1 MMKILI
7 AGDYVPRFRITE
19 KLNNEDYGFFNE
31 VKALTNQADYSI
43 VNLEC
48 PLVLHDAHP
57 IEKSGPNLK
66 CETVHVMDSLKYAG
80 FDCVTLANNHFR
92 DFGDVGVADTLDAC
106 QKYGID
112 YVGGGNDIYQ
122 AEETLY
128 KEIDGK
134 RFAFIN
140 CCEHEFSIATE
151 NNGGSNPLNPIKQ
164 FYAIKEARNNSDY
177 VIVIVHGGTE
187 LYNLPTPR
195 MKETYRFFVDAGADA
210 VVNHH
215 QHCYSGYEIYNGKP
229 IFYGLGNLC
238 FDKQYSDELWQ
249 YGFAVQM
256 SFSEE
261 VIGFD
266 LHPFFQCGEIP
277 KIIFLKNDERMGF
290 SDNID
295 RLNRIIVNSDTLKK
309 YYDNYLERI
318 KSSKLLNLE
327 PIYSRYVRFLQAK
340 RLLPRQIAGRAML
353 DWYVRLTCESHNDIV
368 SKILFDEIE
377 NAK

>member
-1 MMKILI
+1 MMTKILI

-19 KLNNEDYGFFNE
+19 KLNNEDYSFFDE

-48 PLVLHDAHP
+48 PLVLHEAHP

-112 YVGGGNDIYQ
+112 YVGGGTDVNE
-122 AEETLY
+122 AERILY

-151 NNGGSNPLNPIKQ
+151 NNGGSNPLNPLKQ

-210 VVNHH
+210 VINHH

-238 FDKQYSDELWQ
+238 FDLERFRINDPWNTGFVVTLLFDENTI
-249 YGFAVQM
+249 
-256 SFSEE
+256 SFEAS
-261 VIGFD
+261 
-266 LHPFFQCGEIP
+266 PFEQCAQTKASVHFFENT
-277 KIIFLKNDERMGF
+277 KTF
-290 SDNID
+290 SDTISSLNEKISQDEVLTLNFRKMSMGKRERID
-295 RLNRIIVNSDTLKK
+295 AVLSPYSNRIIKVLNRKGLIPSFISSERKMLLLALSRCEAHRDVMIECLEN
-309 YYDNYLERI
+309 NY
-318 KSSKLLNLE
+318 K
-327 PIYSRYVRFLQAK
+327 
-340 RLLPRQIAGRAML
+340 
-353 DWYVRLTCESHNDIV
+353 
-368 SKILFDEIE
+368 
-377 NAK
+377 